1 MIIDIKKLTK
11 TFIDG
16 DRKLNVLKDI
26 NLQIEKGSIVT
37 IKGPSGSGKSTLL
50 SIIGTLDSADSGDIS
65 INGKNIRDKLNI
77 DQLRNKNIGFV
88 FQFHNLISELTLE
101 ENVCLPKMIANELVD
116 KNEINELFE
125 YFNLENRMNSFPNDL
140 SGGEKQRLSIARAM
154 MKNSSIILLDEATS
168 ALDSE
173 TENKIQEAL
182 KILTKNKT
190 TIVIAHRLST
200 ILNSDNIYVIDAGKV
215 IESGSHETLIDKS
228 ELYKSF
234 YEKQIQK

>member
-101 ENVCLPKMIANELVD
+101 ENVCLPKMIANELID

-140 SGGEKQRLSIARAM
+140 SGGEKQRVAVMRAIINNPSVIIADEPTGNLDQDNAQKITSLFKKLNTE
-154 MKNSSIILLDEATS
+154 KNLTIIIATHDES
-168 ALDSE
+168 VFNIGHKKYHLVDGF
-173 TENKIQEAL
+173 L
-182 KILTKNKT
+182 KI
-190 TIVIAHRLST
+190 S
-200 ILNSDNIYVIDAGKV
+200 
-215 IESGSHETLIDKS
+215 
-228 ELYKSF
+228 
-234 YEKQIQK
+234 

>member
-101 ENVCLPKMIANELVD
+101 ENVCLPKMIANELID

-140 SGGEKQRLSIARAM
+140 SGGEKQRVAVMRAIINNPSVIIADEPTGNLDQDNAQKITSLFQKLNTE
-154 MKNSSIILLDEATS
+154 KNLTIIIATHDESVFNIGHKKYHLLDGF
-168 ALDSE
+168 
-173 TENKIQEAL
+173 L
-182 KILTKNKT
+182 KI
-190 TIVIAHRLST
+190 S
-200 ILNSDNIYVIDAGKV
+200 
-215 IESGSHETLIDKS
+215 
-228 ELYKSF
+228 
-234 YEKQIQK
+234 